1 MRSVPNFMCIVLYA
15 IDSAYKIMTARDR
28 KVVLAQV
35 NPYYSIV
42 LVHILQFWE
51 VLYADDLTR

>member
-51 VLYADDLTR
+51 LLYADDLTG